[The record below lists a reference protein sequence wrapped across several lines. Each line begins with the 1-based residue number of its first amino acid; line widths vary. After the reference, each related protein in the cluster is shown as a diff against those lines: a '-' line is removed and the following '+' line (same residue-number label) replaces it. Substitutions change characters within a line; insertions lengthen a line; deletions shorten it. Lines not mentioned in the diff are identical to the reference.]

1 MFARQKPLP
10 MKYIDTIHRSS
21 VFHSPISL
29 AIVLKIFVVCF
40 FQIIK
45 RFYYFASSK
54 RLINIYEISLLY
66 ISIFTNA
73 MRFTEYALVSVHL
86 LIHLLNCKVLN
97 AIRCMQMKHC
107 VILNSW
113 IMTLALSIAHGDGI
127 IPSLWW
133 PIQLHLSVHSA
144 HKEVWEHSFQASPQ
158 DWMTQ
163 HNYLISFFW
172 AQHHQF
178 LDGDPCRTN

>member
-1 MFARQKPLP
+1 

-29 AIVLKIFVVCF
+29 AIVLKIFVVSIF
-40 FQIIK
+40 KIIK

-97 AIRCMQMKHC
+97 AITCIQMKHC
-107 VILNSW
+107 VILNS
-113 IMTLALSIAHGDGI
+113 
-127 IPSLWW
+127 
-133 PIQLHLSVHSA
+133 
-144 HKEVWEHSFQASPQ
+144 
-158 DWMTQ
+158 
-163 HNYLISFFW
+163 
-172 AQHHQF
+172 
-178 LDGDPCRTN
+178 